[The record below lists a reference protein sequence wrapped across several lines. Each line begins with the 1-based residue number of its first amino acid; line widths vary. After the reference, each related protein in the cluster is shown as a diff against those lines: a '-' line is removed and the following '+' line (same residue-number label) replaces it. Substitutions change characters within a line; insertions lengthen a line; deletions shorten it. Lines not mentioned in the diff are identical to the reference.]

1 MNLPIYNCL
10 IDDDDNDVTG
20 ICAIS
25 FVDCPA
31 NEVDFVALK
40 KQQEQLYLNRDARKQ
55 ILTGVVLKPEQLIFR
70 HSEELGDY
78 YIKFSAEQIEKIAQK
93 MMRTGVALYNTTH
106 QHQSVLKG
114 NFLTELWI
122 VEDPQTDKSK
132 ALGFENLPK
141 GTLMC
146 SYKVEDKAYW
156 DKEVMTG
163 HVKGFSLEGF
173 FNQQPDKLNIKN
185 QVNQKCKKMNKKKP
199 KQTLLGRIAHML
211 LDIEAVEKA
220 DTTSSGV
227 PYVVFVLADGK
238 EAYVDEDGFAT
249 LDGEQMPAGEH
260 KLANG
265 NLLVIDEQGQFTETR
280 EPSEDKTKPEDAKAP
295 QTLKRSKA
303 KLAQFEPKTADALK
317 AKIAEMQQTIDSLTQ
332 SLTDAQSLLEDTKGQ
347 IEEMRKKTPS
357 AQPAMQRQGTTKK
370 MNEMTT
376 AERMAV
382 ALNQTVNRRK

>member
-1 MNLPIYNCL
+1 MNLPIYNCI
-10 IDDDDNDVTG
+10 IDDNEDDVTG

-31 NEVDFVALK
+31 NEVDFVALQK
-40 KQQEQLYLNRDARKQ
+40 NSEHILLNRDTKKR
-55 ILTGVVLKPEQLIFR
+55 ILTGVVLKPEQLIYR

-93 MMRTGVALYNTTH
+93 MMRTGVALHNTTH
-106 QHQSVLKG
+106 QHQTPLSG
-114 NFLTELWI
+114 NYLTELWI
-122 VEDPQTDKSK
+122 VADPRTDKSK
-132 ALGFENLPK
+132 ALGFEDLPK

-146 SYKVEDKAYW
+146 SYKVENERYW
-156 DKEVMTG
+156 NTEVMTG

-173 FNQQPDKLNIKN
+173 FNQQPDISKIKN
-185 QVNQKCKKMNKKKP
+185 QMNVNMNKKRP
-199 KQTLLGRIAHML
+199 KQTLLGRIARML

-220 DTTSSGV
+220 DVTASGT

-260 KLANG
+260 QLANG

-280 EPSEDKTKPEDAKAP
+280 EASEDKTKPEETKAP

-303 KLAQFEPKTADALK
+303 RHKLATFEPKTAEALK
-317 AKIAEMQQTIDSLTQ
+317 AKIAEMQQTIDQLTKT
-332 SLTDAQSLLEDTKGQ
+332 LEDAQSMLKSTKGQ
-347 IEEMRKKTPS
+347 VEEMRKKTPS
-357 AQPAMQRQGTTKK
+357 AHPAVQLSHTTK
-370 MNEMTT
+370 NAGDMTT
-376 AERMAV
+376 AERMAA
-382 ALNQTVNRRK
+382 ALNQTINRKK